1 MSELENRIGIP
12 GAVVEPSKAEQSA
25 SLQESINEHLAAGG
39 TIDKPKPKPVNRRAK
54 RAQSGKS
61 SKRVAKKVLKNTGVT
76 MSCWAGYRVQVGTRI
91 SFAHKDWKP
100 SKDVYAEVADLGS
113 MQMKVFVKGKQIK
126 VPKPYSVGNGLS
138 FGLVTTE
145 AYIRAYLCGDKKL
158 KAKVDSGEHVNKST
172 GCLKVSVC
180 QGWNA
185 LHLMHN
191 KKTESVYARYKRC
204 AG

>member
-1 MSELENRIGIP
+1 MTELENKIGVP
-12 GAVVEPSKAEQSA
+12 GATVEPSKEQQSA
-25 SLQESINEHLAAGG
+25 SLQESFNQHLNAGNE
-39 TIDKPKPKPVNRRAK
+39 IKKIKPVNRRVK
-54 RAQSGKS
+54 RAESGKS
-61 SKRVAKKVLKNTGVT
+61 SKKVAKKVLKNTGVT

-113 MQMKVFVKGKQIK
+113 MQMKIFVKGKQIK

-180 QGWNA
+180 QGWTA